1 MINVLYIYG
10 YGSSPESRTYLVL
23 KNLLH
28 DVNVISVNYNQIDPE
43 EGINTL
49 IDAADYNCI
58 NLVIGSSLGGWF
70 AMNVCASMSIPCI
83 LINPLTEETLL
94 PTLKKVSDTWWP
106 TLKDTYGEYINK
118 SPLFTQVYHE
128 DDTWSLEKWDPT
140 ENGLVAW
147 LIWSDNDEVINRN
160 RIPDTLKS
168 NIKNITVA
176 EGGSHRL
183 TSSQLRKYVVPAY
196 EKLMSELVPKYN
208 DFYSK
213 TYLDP

>member
-23 KNLLH
+23 KKLLH
-28 DVNVISVNYNQIDPE
+28 DANVISVNYNQIDLE
-43 EGINTL
+43 EGINAL
-49 IDAADYNCI
+49 MEAVDYNDI
-58 NLVIGSSLGGWF
+58 SLVVGSSLGGWF
-70 AMNVCASMSIPCI
+70 AMNVCALMSIPCI

-94 PTLKKVSDTWWP
+94 STLKKVADTWWP

-128 DDTWSLEKWDPT
+128 DDTWSLEKWDST

-168 NIKNITVA
+168 NIKNITVV